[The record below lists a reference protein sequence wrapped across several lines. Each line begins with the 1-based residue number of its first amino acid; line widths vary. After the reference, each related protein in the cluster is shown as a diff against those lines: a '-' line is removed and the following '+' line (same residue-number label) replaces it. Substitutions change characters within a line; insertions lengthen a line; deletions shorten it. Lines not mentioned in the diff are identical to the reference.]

1 MWGKCSIFAVDYEK
15 DSSHHIGNDDV
26 TGCQR
31 PGTAPRQ
38 ASSAA

>member
-15 DSSHHIGNDDV
+15 DSSHHIDNDDV
-26 TGCQR
+26 TGGQR
-31 PGTAPRQ
+31 SGTAPCQ